1 MGPGGLDS
9 WNPRKWKGLAT
20 LGLGC
25 TPRIP
30 NHRDPNRRLTISWRI
45 VSKKNSLT
53 KGEPEKR
60 KSYQNW
66 KKRLLKFFPSWA
78 TLLKERQPL
87 KALVPIHVTEFGMV
101 TLALSIMELWW
112 RAFRSKLILIGHVL
126 NKMVSGKGWVIR
138 ITRVPL
144 MCYRKIQLAKSKQI
158 IVQAIIEVNSIYI
171 SFAPPISNLQIPQIS
186 GNFGKIPHSWGSHHL
201 SSPIIP
207 GNIIPYSRKISL
219 AAYSQVLWR
228 ADYPPNKNL
237 LRAMVPKRN
246 MKQRLHSRSFALCLG
261 YSPPTRN
268 PLKIQKMKSWS
279 KWQAWYYTRPG
290 VPQSRQSNESVKY
303 DDYRWF

>member
-1 MGPGGLDS
+1 MVNWLVASAHLKNISQIGSFPQIGMKIKNI
-9 WNPRKWKGLAT
+9 WNHHLVNCWFGARWFGARWFGFLESPKMKGI
-20 LGLGC
+20 GNLGC

-66 KKRLLKFFPSWA
+66 KKRLLKLFPSWA

-158 IVQAIIEVNSIYI
+158 IVQATIEVNSIYI
-171 SFAPPISNLQIPQIS
+171 YHLHHQFPTYKYLKLQVILER
-186 GNFGKIPHSWGSHHL
+186 F
-201 SSPIIP
+201 
-207 GNIIPYSRKISL
+207 
-219 AAYSQVLWR
+219 
-228 ADYPPNKNL
+228 
-237 LRAMVPKRN
+237 PKRA
-246 MKQRLHSRSFALCLG
+246 HI
-261 YSPPTRN
+261 TWV
-268 PLKIQKMKSWS
+268 PL
-279 KWQAWYYTRPG
+279 
-290 VPQSRQSNESVKY
+290 E
-303 DDYRWF
+303 YRVI